1 MLKPSIAGNGSSA
14 NAKQEN
20 FTMSAS
26 VPLISVGLPVYNG
39 EGFLAQTLDSIL
51 SQTLTDFELII
62 SDNGSVDGSRAIAE
76 SYARRDG
83 RVQVV
88 QSDINR
94 GAAWNYKRV
103 LDLARG
109 PYFRWAPADD
119 LFAPESLACC
129 VEVLDQHPEAILCYP
144 KTTLI
149 DAHGGTIR
157 PYDDNLD
164 LRQASPVDRYKAV
177 IKQLGL
183 TNVIYGLMRTDVLRQ
198 TRLIGNFPGADLIFV
213 AELSLFGQFHEIDR
227 PLFFRRMHEGA
238 SSSIRSEQGVQAFMD
253 PQVRRKRRFARRW
266 YHLVEN
272 MRSVLHG
279 PIKTSERVRLLFF
292 LLRAMIASRDE
303 LLNELL
309 LVMKPWGQRVSRL

>member
-1 MLKPSIAGNGSSA
+1 MP
-14 NAKQEN
+14 
-20 FTMSAS
+20 AS
-26 VPLISVGLPVYNG
+26 VPLVSIGLPVYNG
-39 EGFLAQTLDSIL
+39 EQYLAQTLDSIL
-51 SQTLTDFELII
+51 SQTFTEFELII
-62 SDNGSVDGSRAIAE
+62 SDNASVDGSKAIAE
-76 SYARRDG
+76 SYERKDG
-83 RVQVV
+83 RIRVV
-88 QSDINR
+88 HTDLNR
-94 GAAWNYKRV
+94 GAAWNYRHV

-109 PYFRWAPADD
+109 RYFRWAPADD

-129 VEVLDQHPEAILCYP
+129 AEVLDKHPEAVLCYP

-149 DAHGGTIR
+149 DAHVGTIR

-164 LRQASPVDRYKAV
+164 LRQASPVDRYKAA

-213 AELSLFGQFHEIDR
+213 TELSLFGQFHEIDR

-238 SSSIRSEQGVQAFMD
+238 SSSIRSEQGIQAFMD

-266 YHLVEN
+266 CHLVEN

-279 PIKTSERVRLLFF
+279 PIKTSERIQLLLF

-303 LLNELL
+303 LLSELF

>member
-1 MLKPSIAGNGSSA
+1 
-14 NAKQEN
+14 
-20 FTMSAS
+20 MSAS

-62 SDNGSVDGSRAIAE
+62 SDNGSVDGSRGIAE

-83 RVQVV
+83 RIRVV

-94 GAAWNYKRV
+94 GAAWNYKCV

-109 PYFRWAPADD
+109 KYFRWAPADD

-129 VEVLDQHPEAILCYP
+129 AEVLDQHPEAVLCYP

-149 DAHGGTIR
+149 DAHGEIIR
-157 PYDDNLD
+157 PYNDNLD
-164 LRQASPVDRYKAV
+164 LRQASPVERYKAT

-198 TRLIGNFPGADLIFV
+198 TRLIRNFPGADLIFV

-227 PLFFRRMHEGA
+227 PLFFRRMHAGA
-238 SSSIRSEQGVQAFMD
+238 SSSIQSQDGQQAFMD
-253 PQVRRKRRFARRW
+253 PQVRRRKVFARLWR
-266 YHLVEN
+266 HSFEN
-272 MRSVLHG
+272 IRSVLHA
-279 PIKTSERVRLLFF
+279 PLKAPERVRLLQF
-292 LLRAMIASRDE
+292 LLRGMIASRDQLVQE
-303 LLNELL
+303 LCILAT
-309 LVMKPWGQRVSRL
+309 PWRQRVPKS